1 MFTWGH
7 SSLTPVV
14 CVLSVTLT
22 PSRQVVIPL
31 ILDLLC
37 GAQTTPVPCVGE
49 YETILCLAERKVAAF
64 GEMNGGFGDKEH
76 QMFQNS

>member
-1 MFTWGH
+1 M
-7 SSLTPVV
+7 
-14 CVLSVTLT
+14 
-22 PSRQVVIPL
+22 VIPL

-37 GAQTTPVPCVGE
+37 EAQTTPVPCVGE